1 MAPHAYMK
9 DIKRAMRLVYVIIQ
23 VINLSYWLESVM
35 EKNQISQFMFVMYMN
50 LIIVYVVEHEK
61 KNGKWTTYLRIHIV
75 INPMHA
81 WIC

>member
-1 MAPHAYMK
+1 MK

-23 VINLSYWLESVM
+23 VINLSYWLESMM

-61 KNGKWTTYLRIHIV
+61 KMANGLRT
-75 INPMHA
+75 
-81 WIC
+81 